1 MRLAVYNGSEW
12 QRKHAKGFARWY
24 IHNYIPKSIHPKLSV
39 SICLY
44 DSPKEWKKIASD
56 KNDLGYCEYIDE
68 DRQLG
73 LERCRITLYSP
84 KNLLYYR
91 FIVRLA
97 HEFVHAKQYI
107 MHELKEYSN
116 STTFKKQKFKD
127 GEQIYWN
134 QPWEVEA
141 FGYEGGLAKLYCEE
155 AKIKHEVFTAEVKRI
170 IC

>member
-44 DSPKEWKKIASD
+44 GSPKEWRKIASD

-97 HEFVHAKQYI
+97 HEMQHVKQYVT
-107 MHELKEYSN
+107 HELKDCSRGT
-116 STTFKKQKFKD
+116 SFKKQYFSD
-127 GEQIYWN
+127 ETDYWN
-134 QPWEVEA
+134 LPWELEC
-141 FGYEGGLAKLYCEE
+141 LALETRLTKLYCVES
-155 AKIKHEVFTAEVKRI
+155 KIKNIVFSREVCKVI
-170 IC
+170 D